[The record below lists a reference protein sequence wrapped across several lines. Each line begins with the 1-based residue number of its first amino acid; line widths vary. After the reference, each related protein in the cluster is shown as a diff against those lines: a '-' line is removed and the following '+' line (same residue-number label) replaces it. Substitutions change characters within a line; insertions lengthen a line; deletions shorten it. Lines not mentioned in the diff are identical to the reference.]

1 MDAKKTGPKGLN
13 KPRLTALNRL
23 DIEACLNDGKLPYAI
38 AKRIGCDIRT
48 VIREILARAKS
59 VDIGAACRLANKCV
73 HRMTCERR
81 RICAKCLHRRER
93 LCRLCNQCNSH
104 CPEYREDFC
113 AKLQK
118 SPFVCNSC
126 TDRRKC
132 VLTKRF
138 YRGEAAQKD
147 YETILSESRR
157 GVNLTEEEI
166 GKFDGLMCE
175 LVNKGQSIHAI
186 MANNPGLFPFC
197 EKSAYRYVN
206 ANLLLTKRHNLPRAC
221 SIKPR
226 KGDKPVEAKADKLC
240 RVGREYARYQAK
252 LAANPGMDV
261 TEMDTLEGARG
272 GKCLL
277 TLIFNPTNFMASFLL
292 EAKTSACVTAA
303 FGTILARLAELYGG
317 DSGMIFGTYEELFST
332 ILTDLGSEFT
342 DPTAIE
348 SPALAMKE
356 GPRLVE
362 LYYCDP
368 YSAWQKAHVEHN
380 HELVRYILPK
390 ATAYT
395 AAVSLDGLTQD
406 DVELMMSHVNS
417 YPRKILR
424 DRKPFDLFAEKFGA
438 DIAEKVFGVRKV
450 NPNDV
455 VLKPSLLGLEVKVK
469 EWVLKC
475 CGVSKTGILR
485 ASKTGKFKARP
496 YFGFQ

>member
-1 MDAKKTGPKGLN
+1 MDTKKTGPNGPK

-23 DIEACLNDGKLPYAI
+23 DIEACLNDGMLPYAI

-48 VIREILARAKS
+48 VIREILARAKF
-59 VDIGAACRLANKCV
+59 VNVGAAYRVSNKCV
-73 HRMTCERR
+73 RR
-81 RICAKCLHRRER
+81 RECEKRHVCPACLHRRER
-93 LCRLCNQCNSH
+93 PCRLCSQCNSH
-104 CPEYREDFC
+104 CPEYREDVC
-113 AKLQK
+113 SKLQR
-118 SPFVCNSC
+118 SPFVCNAC
-126 TDRRKC
+126 PDWRKC

-166 GKFDGLMCE
+166 GKFDGLMYE
-175 LVNKGQSIHAI
+175 LVKKGQSIHAI
-186 MANNPGLFPFC
+186 MAGNPGLFPFC

-206 ANLLLTKRHNLPRAC
+206 GNLLLTKRHNLPRAC

-252 LAANPGMDV
+252 QAANPGMDV

-277 TLIFNPTNFMASFLL
+277 TLIFNPTNFMAAFLL

-303 FGTILARLAELYGG
+303 FGTILARLAEFYDG
-317 DSGMIFGTYEELFST
+317 DNGMIFGTYEELFST

-348 SPALAMKE
+348 CPALAMKE
-356 GPRLVE
+356 SADPRLVE

-368 YSAWQKAHVEHN
+368 YSAWQKAHVERN
-380 HELVRYILPK
+380 HELIRYVLPK

-395 AAVSLDGLTQD
+395 EAASLDGLTQD
-406 DVELMMSHVNS
+406 DVDLMMSHVHS
-417 YPRKILR
+417 YPRRILK
-424 DRKPFDLFAEKFGA
+424 DRTPFDLFAGKFGA
-438 DIAEKVFGVRKV
+438 DIAEKVFGIRKV

-455 VLKPSLLGLEVKVK
+455 VLKPSLLGLEVKIK
-469 EWVLKC
+469 EWVLKDE
-475 CGVSKTGILR
+475 S
-485 ASKTGKFKARP
+485 GK
-496 YFGFQ
+496 